1 MNVLFV
7 VPYVPNLIRVRPYN
21 LIRSL
26 YNRGHKV
33 RLLTLWSSAD
43 ELESL
48 QAIKEIGIEAEAFH
62 LPKTLSYWNCIKA
75 LPTSVP
81 LQAVYCW
88 NSLLAEY
95 TADLVRESKGSE
107 RIDIIHIEHL
117 RGAKYGE
124 YLKEKLSHSDGV
136 LPPIVWDSV
145 DSISHLFRQT
155 VAKARNRFTSLLT
168 RLELTRTEKYERNL
182 LGKFEKV
189 LVTSKIDKEA
199 FESLQD
205 SVIGTT
211 SVLTNGVDLNYF
223 LPDYNVEREP
233 ATIIVSGKLSYHANV
248 SMVLFLL
255 KEIMP
260 FVWQTRP
267 DVKLWVVGKDPPDS
281 IREYD
286 QHPQVEVTGTVPDL
300 RQFLQKATL
309 AVAPITYGA
318 GIQNKVLEAMACSTP
333 VVCTSKAVSALEFIS
348 DKEIVVKDSPEE
360 FANAVLDLLG
370 NVELSKKIG
379 KAGRE
384 YVEKYHDWANISVR
398 LENIYQ
404 QLIESR

>member
-1 MNVLFV
+1 M
-7 VPYVPNLIRVRPYN
+7 
-21 LIRSL
+21 
-26 YNRGHKV
+26 
-33 RLLTLWSSAD
+33 
-43 ELESL
+43 
-48 QAIKEIGIEAEAFH
+48 
-62 LPKTLSYWNCIKA
+62 
-75 LPTSVP
+75 
-81 LQAVYCW
+81 
-88 NSLLAEY
+88 
-95 TADLVRESKGSE
+95 
-107 RIDIIHIEHL
+107 
-117 RGAKYGE
+117 
-124 YLKEKLSHSDGV
+124 
-136 LPPIVWDSV
+136 
-145 DSISHLFRQT
+145 
-155 VAKARNRFTSLLT
+155 
-168 RLELTRTEKYERNL
+168 
-182 LGKFEKV
+182 